1 MVLRAMLS
9 AILADNFLLSEET
22 LSSGDHPSE
31 ARFDEG
37 HLLFCRTLGNRKGPQ
52 GKLRARN

>member
-1 MVLRAMLS
+1 MVLLAVLS
-9 AILADNFLLSEET
+9 AILANNPPFSEET
-22 LSSGDHPSE
+22 LSSGDHLSE

-52 GKLRARN
+52 GKLRARS